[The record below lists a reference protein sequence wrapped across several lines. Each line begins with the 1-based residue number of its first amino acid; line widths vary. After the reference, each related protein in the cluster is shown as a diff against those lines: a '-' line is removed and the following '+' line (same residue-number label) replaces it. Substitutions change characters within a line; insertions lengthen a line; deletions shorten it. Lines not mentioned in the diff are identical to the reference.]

1 MMIVLVSFLAA
12 ALITALVWRYLVSR
26 NVLDVPNERSSHS
39 APTPRGGGIG
49 IVLVFLLAIYWLEQ
63 KGMLAA
69 SLVLAL
75 SGGGLAVALAG
86 FLDDHFRL
94 PARWRLAIHFAAAG
108 FALWQIDGMAQLHLG
123 WTVWNWGWAGHILAL
138 IGVVWMINL
147 YNFMDGIDGIA
158 GVEAV
163 CAGGAGALLL
173 GWSGLA
179 GLAQASALLAAASA
193 GFLVFNW
200 PPARLFMGDAGSGF
214 LGFAFAILA
223 IASAKEKPG
232 LLWPWLILLAVF
244 IVDSMVTLIRRYR
257 AGARWYA
264 AHCSHAYQ
272 HSARRRG
279 HLKTT
284 LAVAVINLVW
294 LFPMAC
300 AACIWPSAVLL
311 CTAIAVAPLIYTAV
325 RCRAGQETPVGQVAV
340 RA

>member
-1 MMIVLVSFLAA
+1 MIITVAAFLAA
-12 ALITALVWRYLVSR
+12 VLTTALVWRYLVSR
-26 NVLDVPNERSSHS
+26 KVLDVPNERSSHS
-39 APTPRGGGIG
+39 VATPRGGGIG
-49 IVLVFLLAIYWLEQ
+49 IVLVFLLAVYWLEQ
-63 KGMLAA
+63 KGVLAG

-75 SGGGLAVALAG
+75 TGGGLAVALAG
-86 FLDDHFRL
+86 FLDDRFDL

-108 FALWQIDGMAQLHLG
+108 FALWQIDGMGPLQLGGSLWH
-123 WTVWNWGWAGHILAL
+123 WGWVGHIVAL

-173 GWSGLA
+173 AWSGVA
-179 GLAQASALLAAASA
+179 GLAQPSAVLAAASA

-200 PPARLFMGDAGSGF
+200 PPAKVFMGDAGSGF
-214 LGFAFAILA
+214 LGFAFAMLA
-223 IASAKEKPG
+223 IASAKERPW
-232 LLWPWLILLAVF
+232 LLWPWLILMAVF
-244 IVDSMVTLIRRYR
+244 IVDSMVTLVRRYR

-284 LAVAVINLVW
+284 LAVAAINLVW
-294 LFPMAC
+294 LFPMAW
-300 AACIWPSAVLL
+300 AACIWPSAGPLF
-311 CTAIAVAPLIYTAV
+311 TAIATAPLVYTAV
-325 RCRAGQETPVGQVAV
+325 RCRAGQETPVAAVTV